1 LVVFKLKYDLIVI
14 GAGAAGFMAA
24 ITAAKNKKSV
34 LLIDSNKKLCEK
46 IRISGGGRCNFTNI
60 NASDENY
67 ISQNPFFVKSALA
80 QYGPYDFIK
89 FVEENNIKFH
99 EKKLGQMFC
108 NEGSF
113 EIINLLKQQAQ
124 KFAVTIL
131 HPVKIN
137 EIYFNELALKIN
149 IENKSKEQLDFSLE
163 KKIAIKIGE
172 DLVETD
178 NLIIATGGLSIPQ
191 LGTSSFAYDLAK
203 LLAINVIEPKAGLVP
218 ILINDKFINENSGA
232 SFDVKLAVNKHEFR
246 ENILMTHKGLSGPA
260 TLQISNYWQMGDKL
274 VLNFCPDLN
283 LQEYFLNKKS
293 QTTNEKLIKIISEI
307 EQKKNMATFTNKIDR
322 DFVFSKNFLKSFSN
336 EIFDIEKNIQEYSKQ
351 KLIELANLLN
361 AMSLSPCGD
370 EGFAKAEVTKGGI
383 DTNALDQKTMQV
395 KQYPGLYFIGEAVDV
410 TGWLGGYN
418 FQWAWSSAFCAAQ
431 SL

>member
-1 LVVFKLKYDLIVI
+1 
-14 GAGAAGFMAA
+14 MAA

-89 FVEENNIKFH
+89 FVEDNNIKFH

-149 IENKSKEQLDFSLE
+149 IENKSKEQLDFVLE
-163 KKIAIKIGE
+163 KK
-172 DLVETD
+172 L
-178 NLIIATGGLSIPQ
+178 
-191 LGTSSFAYDLAK
+191 
-203 LLAINVIEPKAGLVP
+203 
-218 ILINDKFINENSGA
+218 
-232 SFDVKLAVNKHEFR
+232 R
-246 ENILMTHKGLSGPA
+246 
-260 TLQISNYWQMGDKL
+260 
-274 VLNFCPDLN
+274 
-283 LQEYFLNKKS
+283 
-293 QTTNEKLIKIISEI
+293 
-307 EQKKNMATFTNKIDR
+307 
-322 DFVFSKNFLKSFSN
+322 LKSVR
-336 EIFDIEKNIQEYSKQ
+336 I
-351 KLIELANLLN
+351 
-361 AMSLSPCGD
+361 
-370 EGFAKAEVTKGGI
+370 
-383 DTNALDQKTMQV
+383 
-395 KQYPGLYFIGEAVDV
+395 
-410 TGWLGGYN
+410 
-418 FQWAWSSAFCAAQ
+418 
-431 SL
+431 